1 MKQTDMVKQ
10 KQDGR
15 TLSQMDG
22 RKAPGRLLGVPED
35 PQRVSEALLRVS
47 WVPLGAPGVQKVR
60 KHCTY
65 AVNVIAPAG
74 RSAGQPGQTGR
85 MRVPKV
91 IKTLV
96 FFEVLIREIAVARVL
111 GGGPKQTAQKVLR
124 ILTF

>member
-1 MKQTDMVKQ
+1 MKQTKMKNEN
-10 KQDGR
+10 KMKEP
-15 TLSQMDG
+15 SQMDG

-47 WVPLGAPGVQKVR
+47 WVPLGAPGRQKVR
-60 KHCTY
+60 KHCIY

-91 IKTLV
+91 MKTLV

-111 GGGPKQTAQKVLR
+111 GGGPKPTGSKVLR